1 MTLQL
6 FKNWGVEAE
15 KSCFIAFSCSRMSDE
30 VDGELSCFF
39 SGIFQLWLLLKAVE
53 SKFLGAF
60 HGFSEKMLIFV
71 AEKSKT

>member
-1 MTLQL
+1 
-6 FKNWGVEAE
+6 
-15 KSCFIAFSCSRMSDE
+15 MSDE

-53 SKFLGAF
+53 SKFLCAF